1 MEKEQKEVLALLK
14 EIDALCRKHK
24 ITYYL
29 SPGLTFCAEKTK
41 ELPQNPLCGMVL
53 MKIPDMLRFAEVF
66 DREKHPARVLE
77 SMRENPRFPGFY
89 LRYTDTDTL
98 CFQMKEGR
106 SFQYP
111 GMGIDIYPLR
121 GKAPSKI
128 AHVWNRVLETGWRST
143 GERYSQK
150 PSLRAI
156 VCGLVVRVFSLGGR
170 KRLGNALYQRL
181 SRNQDVPGTLEYGVY
196 CEPRTLY
203 YPAEIFEGTCEVSL
217 SGERWMA
224 PKEKERYLARTFGV
238 GWQEREEEA
247 YKPGMGLIVSARV
260 GFEKYFAQVENPAKL
275 LKAFRR
281 QYLRDAIGRRR
292 QRYLKRWWKY
302 ARLCADRRN
311 AALYYR
317 RNKAYLKNL
326 YQCGDFV
333 RMEAVFARYT
343 KIMRRCLAEKE
354 IYRPDDEIYGMYLE
368 FLEKT
373 GKTDLKKLVEDAE
386 KRQVKR

>member
-1 MEKEQKEVLALLK
+1 MEREQREVLTLLK

-29 SPGLTFCAEKTK
+29 SPELTFCAEKRK
-41 ELPQNPLCGMVL
+41 ELPQNPLCGRVL

-66 DREKHPARVLE
+66 AQEKKPSRELE

-98 CFQMKEGR
+98 CFRMREGR
-106 SFQYP
+106 SFAYP

-121 GKAPSKI
+121 GKANSKI

-143 GERYSQK
+143 GDKYSQK
-150 PSLRAI
+150 PSPKAL
-156 VCGLVVRVFSLGGR
+156 VCGLAVRILSLGGR

-181 SRNQDVPGTLEYGVY
+181 SRNQDVPGTPEYGVY
-196 CEPRTLY
+196 CEPKTLY
-203 YPAEIFEGTCEVSL
+203 YPAEIFEGTCEVEL
-217 SGERWMA
+217 SGKHFMA
-224 PKEKERYLARTFGV
+224 PKEKERYLARTFGAR
-238 GWQEREEEA
+238 WREREEEA

-260 GFEKYFAQVENPAKL
+260 GFEAYFAQVENPTKL

-302 ARLCADRRN
+302 ARLCADKRN
-311 AALYYR
+311 TALYY
-317 RNKAYLKNL
+317 KGKKTYLENL
-326 YQCGDFV
+326 YRCGDFV
-333 RMEAVFARYT
+333 ALDAAFARYT
-343 KIMRRCLAEKE
+343 RIMRRCLTERE
-354 IYRPDDEIYGMYLE
+354 IYRPDDEIYEIYLE

-373 GKTDLKKLVEDAE
+373 GKLDLSQQIKEAE
-386 KRQVKR
+386 KRQVR

>member
-1 MEKEQKEVLALLK
+1 MEREQREVLTLLK

-29 SPGLTFCAEKTK
+29 SPELTFCAEKK
-41 ELPQNPLCGMVL
+41 QELPQNPLCGRVL

-66 DREKHPARVLE
+66 AQEKKSSRVLE

-98 CFQMKEGR
+98 CFRMQEGR
-106 SFQYP
+106 SFAYP

-121 GKAPSKI
+121 GKANSKI

-143 GERYSQK
+143 GDKYSQK
-150 PSLRAI
+150 PSPKAL
-156 VCGLVVRVFSLGGR
+156 VCGLVVRILSLGGR

-181 SRNQDVPGTLEYGVY
+181 SRNQDVPGTQEYGVY
-196 CEPRTLY
+196 CEPKTLY
-203 YPAEIFEGTCEVSL
+203 YPAEIFGGTCEVEL
-217 SGERWMA
+217 SGKHFMA
-224 PKEKERYLARTFGV
+224 PKEKERYLARTFGA
-238 GWQEREEEA
+238 GWREREEEA

-260 GFEKYFAQVENPAKL
+260 GFEAYFAQVENPTKL

-302 ARLCADRRN
+302 ARLCADKRN
-311 AALYYR
+311 TALYY
-317 RNKAYLKNL
+317 KGKKTYLENL
-326 YQCGDFV
+326 YRCGDF
-333 RMEAVFARYT
+333 AALDAAFARYT
-343 KIMRRCLAEKE
+343 RIMRRCLTERE
-354 IYRPDDEIYGMYLE
+354 IYRPDEEIYEIYLE

-373 GKTDLKKLVEDAE
+373 GKSDLSQQIRAIE
-386 KRQVKR
+386 KRQVRQ